1 MTDRRVRDPYAVPNA
16 EPPFEPE
23 RRGSRVSPGLV
34 FLLIAVIGS
43 VAFFAYFLTVRE
55 ATQIPLLAAGAVVLA
70 IVFTALAVYC
80 LRSVWLLGTERGRT
94 GRVLLTA
101 LVGGGAAIVAAAFA
115 AGALIL
121 IQIAR
126 SG

>member
-1 MTDRRVRDPYAVPNA
+1 MTDRRVRDPYASQSA
-16 EPPFEPE
+16 EPPYEPE
-23 RRGSRVSPGLV
+23 RRGRRVSPGLV

-70 IVFTALAVYC
+70 IVFTALAIYC
-80 LRSVWLLGTERGRT
+80 LRSVWLVGTQRGHT

-121 IQIAR
+121 VQIAR